1 MLFKFIFL
9 FTLLLIAS
17 ALQSCSHLDAH
28 HAQIDVK
35 KLTYNALRRHDC
47 KVNEPSAFCSRIYA
61 NEYREYEELRK
72 QIILETAHYE
82 SHRQQLKLDHHSSV
96 KR

>member
-1 MLFKFIFL
+1 MLFKFVFL

-17 ALQSCSHLDAH
+17 ALQSCSHLEISH
-28 HAQIDVK
+28 TQIDVK

-61 NEYREYEELRK
+61 SDYREYEELRK
-72 QIILETAHYE
+72 QFILETAHNE
-82 SHRQQLKLDHHSSV
+82 SHREQLKLDSNTV
-96 KR
+96 VEQ